1 MSTYAYVAL
10 DTRGA
15 RSKGEL
21 DAENADDVND
31 LLRQRGL
38 IPLSVDLKRA
48 AWNLEIKLMERV
60 KARDMVIFSRQFAT
74 MISSGMTV
82 LRSLAVLEQQT
93 EKDKFRE
100 VLVQVRTDVEG
111 GASLSEAMEQHP
123 KVFSRLYV
131 AMVHAGEIG
140 GVLESALTRAADQ
153 LEKDDQLRRAVKSAL
168 VYPAVVIG
176 FALIVVLALVAFLV
190 PVFAGVLEDFDAEL
204 PLLTKITVGM
214 SDFVTGY
221 WWLMILAVV
230 AIVVSARRYIRTEQ
244 GRRNKDRLL
253 LKLPVRI
260 GEVVQKV
267 AIARWSRTLGTLTAA
282 GVPLLQAL
290 DITGRTSGNALVED
304 AMASV
309 SDSVRRGGTIQ
320 SPLREEEIFP
330 PMVAHMVGVG
340 EETGALDQM
349 LSKIAD
355 FYEDEVAAAVKALTS
370 ILEPVLI
377 VVVGAMV
384 GFIVISMYL
393 PLFSV
398 YDAIR

>member
-1 MSTYAYVAL
+1 MSTYAYLAL
-10 DTRGA
+10 DPRGA

-21 DAENADDVND
+21 DAETADDVTD

-48 AWNLEIKLMERV
+48 AWNIEIKLLERI
-60 KARDMVIFSRQFAT
+60 KARDMVVFSRQFAT
-74 MISSGMTV
+74 MIGSGMTV
-82 LRSLAVLEQQT
+82 LRALSVLEQQT

-123 KVFSRLYV
+123 RVFNRLYV

-140 GVLESALTRAADQ
+140 GVLETALSRAADQ

-190 PVFAGVLEDFDAEL
+190 PVFAGVLDEFGAEL
-204 PLLTKITVGM
+204 PFITKITVGL

-221 WWLMILAVV
+221 WWLMIIAVV
-230 AIVVSARRYIRTEQ
+230 AIVVGVRRYVRTEQ

-253 LKLPVRI
+253 LKLPVKI

-282 GVPLLQAL
+282 GVPLLQAI

-304 AMASV
+304 AMDSV
-309 SDSVRRGGTIQ
+309 SASIRRGGTIQ
-320 SPLREEEIFP
+320 SPLREEDIFP

-349 LSKIAD
+349 LDKIAD

-370 ILEPVLI
+370 ILEPVL
-377 VVVGAMV
+377 
-384 GFIVISMYL
+384 
-393 PLFSV
+393 
-398 YDAIR
+398 